1 MAIQK
6 WSDEITVVELN
17 DDPQF
22 TEDLDGLMDSVESSP
37 TDVVLNFAAVGFIN
51 SSNVAKLLRIRKVML
66 AVDRRLVLCDVNAQV
81 WGIFLVTGLD
91 KIFEFTSDVAI
102 ALASLQ
108 MEMAAGEEETGEEE
122 GEEAEEA
129 EEAGEEEAE
138 EAE

>member
-1 MAIQK
+1 MAIQN
-6 WSDEITVVELN
+6 WSDEITIVELS

-22 TEDLDGLMDSVESSP
+22 TEDLDGLMDSVESKA
-37 TDVVLNFAAVGFIN
+37 TDVVLNLGAVGFIN
-51 SSNVAKLLRIRKVML
+51 SSNVAKLLRVRKVML

-108 MEMAAGEEETGEEE
+108 MEMAADNEAAEAASEEDDS
-122 GEEAEEA
+122 AE
-129 EEAGEEEAE
+129 
-138 EAE
+138 

>member
-1 MAIQK
+1 MAIQN
-6 WSDEITVVELN
+6 WSDEITIVELS

-22 TEDLDGLMDSVESSP
+22 TEDLDGLMDSVESKA
-37 TDVVLNFAAVGFIN
+37 TDVVLNLGAVGFIN
-51 SSNVAKLLRIRKVML
+51 SSNVAKLLRVRKVML

-108 MEMAAGEEETGEEE
+108 MEMAADNEAASEEDDS
-122 GEEAEEA
+122 AE
-129 EEAGEEEAE
+129 
-138 EAE
+138 

>member
-1 MAIQK
+1 MAIQN
-6 WSDEITVVELN
+6 WSDEITIVELN

-22 TEDLDGLMDSVESSP
+22 TEDLDGLMDSVERNP
-37 TDVVLNFAAVGFIN
+37 TDVVLNLAALGFIN
-51 SSNVAKLLRIRKVML
+51 SSNVAKLLRVRKVML

-108 MEMAAGEEETGEEE
+108 MEIASHEEDAEDD
-122 GEEAEEA
+122 AEESA
-129 EEAGEEEAE
+129 DSE
-138 EAE
+138 

>member
-129 EEAGEEEAE
+129 EEAGEEEA
-138 EAE
+138 

>member
-6 WSDEITVVELN
+6 WSDEITIVELG

-22 TEDLDGLMDSVESSP
+22 TEDLDGLMDSVESKA
-37 TDVVLNFAAVGFIN
+37 TDVVLNLAAVGFIN
-51 SSNVAKLLRIRKVML
+51 SSNVAKLLRVRKVML

-102 ALASLQ
+102 ALAIAFYILHRRIRGSGARRG
-108 MEMAAGEEETGEEE
+108 AAPKP
-122 GEEAEEA
+122 A
-129 EEAGEEEAE
+129 
-138 EAE
+138 

>member
-1 MAIQK
+1 MAIQN
-6 WSDEITVVELN
+6 WSDEITIVELN

-22 TEDLDGLMDSVESSP
+22 TEDLDGLMDSVERNP
-37 TDVVLNFAAVGFIN
+37 TDVVLNLAALGFIN
-51 SSNVAKLLRIRKVML
+51 SSNVAKLLRVRKVML

-108 MEMAAGEEETGEEE
+108 MEIASHEED
-122 GEEAEEA
+122 AEDAQESEDSA
-129 EEAGEEEAE
+129 DSE
-138 EAE
+138 

>member
-1 MAIQK
+1 MAIQN

-22 TEDLDGLMDSVESSP
+22 TEDLDGMMDSVESNP

-108 MEMAAGEEETGEEE
+108 MEMAADA
-122 GEEAEEA
+122 EEAEEA
-129 EEAGEEEAE
+129 EDAE
-138 EAE
+138 

>member
-6 WSDEITVVELN
+6 WSEEITVAELS

-22 TEDLDGLMDSVESSP
+22 TDDLDALMDSIETNP
-37 TDVVLNFAAVGFIN
+37 TDVVLNFGAVGFIN
-51 SSNVAKLLRIRKVML
+51 SSNVAKLLRVRKVML
-66 AVDRRLVLCDVNAQV
+66 AIDRRLMLCDVNAQV

-108 MEMAAGEEETGEEE
+108 METEEQ
-122 GEEAEEA
+122 AE
-129 EEAGEEEAE
+129 
-138 EAE
+138 

>member
-6 WSDEITVVELN
+6 WSDEITIVELS

-22 TEDLDGLMDSVESSP
+22 TEDLDSLMDSVESNA
-37 TDVVLNFAAVGFIN
+37 TDVVLNLAAVGFIN
-51 SSNVAKLLRIRKVML
+51 SSNVAKLLRVRKVML

-108 MEMAAGEEETGEEE
+108 IEMAADEDA
-122 GEEAEEA
+122 AEEPSDS
-129 EEAGEEEAE
+129 
-138 EAE
+138 

>member
-6 WSDEITVVELN
+6 WSDEITIVELS

-22 TEDLDGLMDSVESSP
+22 TEDLDSLMDSVESNA
-37 TDVVLNFAAVGFIN
+37 TDVVLNLAAVGFIN
-51 SSNVAKLLRIRKVML
+51 SSNVAKLLRVRKVML

-108 MEMAAGEEETGEEE
+108 IDMAAGDDA
-122 GEEAEEA
+122 AEEPSDS
-129 EEAGEEEAE
+129 
-138 EAE
+138 